1 MVKIIPR
8 LSNQEWGYIIFTHG
22 ACFRL
27 LFLQLM
33 YVKVFHFYCT
43 VTQISTPNISH
54 LLSWISLCW
63 AITRNFVSNNVTSLL
78 CVQLWCSR
86 SRTTLLKR
94 LWSLVFKAFWQQLTR
109 MLQIYVTTVQ
119 YQDSLGIPVRILY
132 WWFTTLVLGPC
143 QLPWWEPPSHH
154 SLLLWT
160 WTCLTVTLLRQEEII
175 LGKNFEILYLHT
187 NLDVMDCLYYTHLP
201 QLWHWSVC
209 YLLWAR
215 TQQQPW

>member
-1 MVKIIPR
+1 MLLVCYMYSCGALKIKDNLIETA
-8 LSNQEWGYIIFTHG
+8 LIT
-22 ACFRL
+22 CF
-27 LFLQLM
+27 Q
-33 YVKVFHFYCT
+33 
-43 VTQISTPNISH
+43 
-54 LLSWISLCW
+54 
-63 AITRNFVSNNVTSLL
+63 SLL
-78 CVQLWCSR
+78 
-86 SRTTLLKR
+86 
-94 LWSLVFKAFWQQLTR
+94 AA
-109 MLQIYVTTVQ
+109 I
-119 YQDSLGIPVRILY
+119 DSKIADIRHYGPVPRFFRYTSQY

-175 LGKNFEILYLHT
+175 LGKNFEILCLHT
-187 NLDVMDCLYYTHLP
+187 NLNVMDFLYYTHLP